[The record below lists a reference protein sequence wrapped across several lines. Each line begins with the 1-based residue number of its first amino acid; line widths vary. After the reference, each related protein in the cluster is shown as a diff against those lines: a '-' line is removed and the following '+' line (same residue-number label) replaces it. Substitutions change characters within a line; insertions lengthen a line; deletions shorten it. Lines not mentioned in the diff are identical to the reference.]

1 MAKLIRVSDAIQS
14 LNPSAKIVVLDNT
27 NIDNPQITWVDGTSE
42 IALADIKIEM
52 ERLQAIEDTK

>member
-27 NIDNPQITWVDGTSE
+27 NIDDPQITWVDGTSE
-42 IALADIKIEM
+42 IALADIKTEM